1 MPFKGQTITKTLVTH
16 IKNTELIL
24 KKKKTSSCKQSI
36 TSYISRSNIRSF
48 LNLTSKYFPL
58 FNLSGL

>member
-24 KKKKTSSCKQSI
+24 KKKKLHRVNKV
-36 TSYISRSNIRSF
+36 
-48 LNLTSKYFPL
+48 LHLTYQDQI
-58 FNLSGL
+58 